1 MSARV
6 RVLLVD
12 DDAVYRAALGA
23 RLRAASYEVVE
34 TGDGQEAVRLVRS
47 DRGLDIVVVEL
58 APPGLDGSEI
68 LGEIKKFRPE
78 IPVLVLTGSGSVA
91 SAMDMGSR
99 GAYRYLEK
107 SADFELIVGVLGEA
121 RHEKLRTMAR
131 HDMALPTLASARA
144 RLWGGHNHRPAV
156 VILGMLLLGVA
167 YVLPP
172 PPGLIALLGT
182 PKTVTSAG
190 TVVADPIAGYAEYRE
205 MDDGESIAS
214 HYARQHGTNAE
225 RDGDAG
231 GSAAATA
238 AVARKAMLMVALLLA
253 GAMYWATGAVPI
265 GITAIFVA
273 AALYAF
279 GIMRPDQVAQAFA
292 KDSVIFIF
300 GVLAMSR
307 VITRTGLD
315 RRLGMVL
322 LAPVRSL
329 PLFLFLFLPV
339 FALSCSFISES
350 VLVAVM
356 MPLLLVVHGASVR
369 ERGVGQDRQ
378 LLTLLALGLC
388 FASNLGGPGSPA
400 AGARNAVMIGILEEY
415 GRAPSFVE
423 WLRYGM
429 PFVPVAT
436 LLLGA
441 YLAIAFRKTVF
452 GVRLDAAAAIRR
464 TAVTMGPANRD
475 ERLTGLV
482 FGGVIL
488 LWIAAGSR
496 MGMGGPILL
505 GLVALNLL
513 QVLKWRDVI
522 RIPWEVVFLYAGA
535 SAIGKGLAATG
546 GALYLAE
553 SAVRL
558 MPETWL
564 QGTGLPL
571 VAALLAGVTTNF
583 MSDGATVAAVGPITV
598 PMARAAAQHPWAVG
612 LATAFASSFAHM
624 LIIGTPSNAMVYAMC
639 RDPVTGGHPVSQRD
653 FLRHGAAVF
662 VLSFVVL
669 WFWTMT
675 TYWQWLGFPAP

>member
-1 MSARV
+1 MSTRV
-6 RVLLVD
+6 KVLLVD

-23 RLRAASYEVVE
+23 RLRAAAYEVIE

-47 DRGLDIVVVEL
+47 DRKLDIVVVEL
-58 APPGLDGSEI
+58 APPGLDGGEI

-78 IPVLVLTGSGSVA
+78 LPVLVLTGSGSVA

-107 SADFELIVGVLGEA
+107 TADIGLIVDALAEA

-144 RLWGGHNHRPAV
+144 RLWGGPNHRPAV
-156 VILGMLLLGVA
+156 VILGMVLLAAA

-172 PPGLIALLGT
+172 PAGLVALLGA
-182 PKTVTSAG
+182 PKSAPEA
-190 TVVADPIAGYAEYRE
+190 VAATDDAAAGYAEYRE
-205 MDDGESIAS
+205 MAPGESIAS
-214 HYARQHGTNAE
+214 RYVRQHGTAAD
-225 RDGDAG
+225 RDEAAR
-231 GSAAATA
+231 GSAAANA
-238 AVARKAMLMVALLLA
+238 AVARKAMLMVALLVA
-253 GAMYWATGAVPI
+253 AATFWATGAVPI

-273 AALYAF
+273 AVLYAF

-292 KDSVIFIF
+292 KDSVVFIF
-300 GVLAMSR
+300 GVLALSR

-339 FALSCSFISES
+339 YALACSFISES
-350 VLVAVM
+350 VLVAVV
-356 MPLLLVVHGASVR
+356 MPLLLVVHGSSLR
-369 ERGVGQDRQ
+369 ERGLEQDRR
-378 LLTLLALGLC
+378 LLVLLALGLC

-423 WLRYGM
+423 WLRYGL

-441 YLAIAFRKTVF
+441 YLAVAFRKSVF
-452 GVRLDAAAAIRR
+452 GVRLDAASAIRR
-464 TAVTMGPANRD
+464 TAVPMGPANRD

-553 SAVRL
+553 SAVGL
-558 MPETWL
+558 LPDAWL
-564 QGTGLPL
+564 QGSGLPMI
-571 VAALLAGVTTNF
+571 AALLAGVTTNF

-598 PMARAAAQHPWAVG
+598 PMAGAAAQHPWAVG
-612 LATAFASSFAHM
+612 FATAFASSFAHL
-624 LIIGTPSNAMVYAMC
+624 LIIGTPSNAMVYALC
-639 RDPVTGGHPVSQRD
+639 RDPATGRHLVTQRD

-662 VLSFVVL
+662 VLSFAAL
-669 WFWTMT
+669 WFWTVLG
-675 TYWQWLGFPAP
+675 YWRWLGFPAP